1 MEKTPILAIM
11 YDFDHTL
18 SPRDMQEYG
27 FIPDLGMEAD
37 VFWNKCQK
45 AMKRNQMDQI
55 LAYMYMMLEEA
66 KGKLIVNRSMLRALG
81 KDVQLFDGVSD
92 WFARVNEYARS
103 RGLQPEHYII
113 SSGLKEIIEG
123 TPIAEEFKEIYAA
136 SFCYDEHGVA
146 CWPAMAVN
154 YTSKTQFLFRVNKG
168 VLDVTEHR
176 ALNEFMPEEKRR
188 VPFSNMIYFGDGDTD
203 VPCMKIVGMFGGQS
217 IAVYN
222 PSDERKKAAALK
234 RGRIKEGRAVHTDLL
249 VDGKD
254 RFDGR
259 VRKLL
264 AVQHGQRHGDGNA
277 VVAAERRAVRRD
289 IVALDAQVE
298 RVLCEV
304 DGAFRRFFRDH
315 IKVALHNDGGRS
327 LIACRGGLFDDDVVE
342 RVLIHPQAAFL
353 GKSDAVVADGLCVAR
368 AVRDAGQILEE
379 MKDRF
384 RFQSF
389 QYTGHDDR
397 SFPFISLIWLFRQL
411 FQGCGT
417 GTSCGIYDCQQED
430 C

>member
-37 VFWNKCQK
+37 AFWHKCVT
-45 AMKRNQMDQI
+45 AMKQNQMDQI

-123 TPIAEEFKEIYAA
+123 TPIAKEFKEIYAA

-188 VPFSNMIYFGDGDTD
+188 VPFSNMIYVGDGLTD
-203 VPCMKIVGMFGGQS
+203 VPSMKLTKINGGHS
-217 IAVYN
+217 IAVWQEN
-222 PSDERKKAAALK
+222 EGVSNEMLL
-234 RGRIKEGRAVHTDLL
+234 EGRVDFAVKADYSKGSEMEKTVFAVIDQIAASAKTAQMH
-249 VDGKD
+249 VDACD
-254 RFDGR
+254 RA
-259 VRKLL
+259 K
-264 AVQHGQRHGDGNA
+264 QTQ
-277 VVAAERRAVRRD
+277 
-289 IVALDAQVE
+289 
-298 RVLCEV
+298 
-304 DGAFRRFFRDH
+304 
-315 IKVALHNDGGRS
+315 
-327 LIACRGGLFDDDVVE
+327 
-342 RVLIHPQAAFL
+342 
-353 GKSDAVVADGLCVAR
+353 
-368 AVRDAGQILEE
+368 EE
-379 MKDRF
+379 A
-384 RFQSF
+384 
-389 QYTGHDDR
+389 
-397 SFPFISLIWLFRQL
+397 
-411 FQGCGT
+411 
-417 GTSCGIYDCQQED
+417 
-430 C
+430 

>member
-27 FIPDLGMEAD
+27 FIPDLGMEAV
-37 VFWNKCQK
+37 VFWNKCLK

-66 KGKLIVNRSMLRALG
+66 KGKLIVNRNMLRALG

-123 TPIAEEFKEIYAA
+123 TPIAKEFKEIYAA

-188 VPFSNMIYFGDGDTD
+188 VPFSNMIYIGDGLTD
-203 VPCMKIVGMFGGQS
+203 VPSMKLTKLNGGHS
-217 IAVYN
+217 IAVWQEN
-222 PSDERKKAAALK
+222 EWVSNEMLL
-234 RGRIKEGRAVHTDLL
+234 EGRVDFVVKADYSQGSEMEKTVFAVIDQIAASAKTAQMH
-249 VDGKD
+249 VD
-254 RFDGR
+254 
-259 VRKLL
+259 
-264 AVQHGQRHGDGNA
+264 A
-277 VVAAERRAVRRD
+277 
-289 IVALDAQVE
+289 
-298 RVLCEV
+298 C
-304 DGAFRRFFRDH
+304 DH
-315 IKVALHNDGGRS
+315 AKRT
-327 LIACRGGLFDDDVVE
+327 R
-342 RVLIHPQAAFL
+342 
-353 GKSDAVVADGLCVAR
+353 
-368 AVRDAGQILEE
+368 EE
-379 MKDRF
+379 A
-384 RFQSF
+384 
-389 QYTGHDDR
+389 
-397 SFPFISLIWLFRQL
+397 
-411 FQGCGT
+411 
-417 GTSCGIYDCQQED
+417 
-430 C
+430 

>member
-37 VFWNKCQK
+37 AFWHKCVT
-45 AMKRNQMDQI
+45 AMKQNQMDQI

-92 WFARVNEYARS
+92 WFARVNDYAES
-103 RGLQPEHYII
+103 KGLVPEHYII

-123 TPIAEEFKEIYAA
+123 TPIAKEFKEIYAA

-188 VPFSNMIYFGDGDTD
+188 VPFSNMIYIGDGLTD
-203 VPCMKIVGMFGGQS
+203 VPSMKLTKLNGGHS
-217 IAVYN
+217 IAVWQEN
-222 PSDERKKAAALK
+222 EGVSNEMLL
-234 RGRIKEGRAVHTDLL
+234 EGRVDFVVKADYSKGSEMEKTVFAVIDQIAASAKTAQMH
-249 VDGKD
+249 VDACD
-254 RFDGR
+254 RAKR
-259 VRKLL
+259 T
-264 AVQHGQRHGDGNA
+264 Q
-277 VVAAERRAVRRD
+277 
-289 IVALDAQVE
+289 
-298 RVLCEV
+298 
-304 DGAFRRFFRDH
+304 
-315 IKVALHNDGGRS
+315 
-327 LIACRGGLFDDDVVE
+327 
-342 RVLIHPQAAFL
+342 
-353 GKSDAVVADGLCVAR
+353 
-368 AVRDAGQILEE
+368 EE
-379 MKDRF
+379 A
-384 RFQSF
+384 
-389 QYTGHDDR
+389 
-397 SFPFISLIWLFRQL
+397 
-411 FQGCGT
+411 
-417 GTSCGIYDCQQED
+417 
-430 C
+430 

>member
-37 VFWNKCQK
+37 AFWHKCVT
-45 AMKRNQMDQI
+45 AMKQNQMDQI

-136 SFCYDEHGVA
+136 SFCYDEYGVA

-188 VPFSNMIYFGDGDTD
+188 VPFSNMIYIGDGLTD
-203 VPCMKIVGMFGGQS
+203 VPSMKLTKLNGGHS
-217 IAVYN
+217 IAVWQEN
-222 PSDERKKAAALK
+222 EWVSNEMLL
-234 RGRIKEGRAVHTDLL
+234 EGRVDFVVKADYSQGSEMEKTVFAVIDQIAASAKTAQMH
-249 VDGKD
+249 VD
-254 RFDGR
+254 
-259 VRKLL
+259 
-264 AVQHGQRHGDGNA
+264 A
-277 VVAAERRAVRRD
+277 
-289 IVALDAQVE
+289 
-298 RVLCEV
+298 C
-304 DGAFRRFFRDH
+304 DH
-315 IKVALHNDGGRS
+315 AKRT
-327 LIACRGGLFDDDVVE
+327 R
-342 RVLIHPQAAFL
+342 
-353 GKSDAVVADGLCVAR
+353 
-368 AVRDAGQILEE
+368 EE
-379 MKDRF
+379 A
-384 RFQSF
+384 
-389 QYTGHDDR
+389 
-397 SFPFISLIWLFRQL
+397 
-411 FQGCGT
+411 
-417 GTSCGIYDCQQED
+417 
-430 C
+430 

>member
-37 VFWNKCQK
+37 VFWTKCLK

-188 VPFSNMIYFGDGDTD
+188 VPFSNMIYIGDGLTD
-203 VPCMKIVGMFGGQS
+203 VPSMKLTKLNGGHS
-217 IAVYN
+217 IAVWQEN
-222 PSDERKKAAALK
+222 EWVSNEMLL
-234 RGRIKEGRAVHTDLL
+234 EGRVDFVVKADYSKGSEMEKTVFAVIDQIAASAKTAQMH
-249 VDGKD
+249 VDACD
-254 RFDGR
+254 RAKR
-259 VRKLL
+259 TR
-264 AVQHGQRHGDGNA
+264 
-277 VVAAERRAVRRD
+277 
-289 IVALDAQVE
+289 
-298 RVLCEV
+298 
-304 DGAFRRFFRDH
+304 
-315 IKVALHNDGGRS
+315 
-327 LIACRGGLFDDDVVE
+327 
-342 RVLIHPQAAFL
+342 
-353 GKSDAVVADGLCVAR
+353 
-368 AVRDAGQILEE
+368 EE
-379 MKDRF
+379 A
-384 RFQSF
+384 
-389 QYTGHDDR
+389 
-397 SFPFISLIWLFRQL
+397 
-411 FQGCGT
+411 
-417 GTSCGIYDCQQED
+417 
-430 C
+430 

>member
-37 VFWNKCQK
+37 VFWNKCLK

-66 KGKLIVNRSMLRALG
+66 KGKLIVNRNMLRALG

-123 TPIAEEFKEIYAA
+123 TPIAKEFKEIYAA

-188 VPFSNMIYFGDGDTD
+188 VPFSNMIYVGDGLTD
-203 VPCMKIVGMFGGQS
+203 VPSMKLTKLNGGHS
-217 IAVYN
+217 IAVWQLYIN
-222 PSDERKKAAALK
+222 HTFLREQAKQTVVDMTIDASMRKMALAQK
-234 RGRIKEGRAVHTDLL
+234 YQSILAEMEQ
-249 VDGKD
+249 VDYEDYSIG
-254 RFDGR
+254 GTEYE
-259 VRKLL
+259 KLL
-264 AVQHGQRHGDGNA
+264 TQHTC
-277 VVAAERRAVRRD
+277 E
-289 IVALDAQVE
+289 LDE
-298 RVLCEV
+298 TTWDRVPFGSITV
-304 DGAFRRFFRDH
+304 DH
-315 IKVALHNDGGRS
+315 
-327 LIACRGGLFDDDVVE
+327 
-342 RVLIHPQAAFL
+342 
-353 GKSDAVVADGLCVAR
+353 
-368 AVRDAGQILEE
+368 
-379 MKDRF
+379 
-384 RFQSF
+384 
-389 QYTGHDDR
+389 
-397 SFPFISLIWLFRQL
+397 
-411 FQGCGT
+411 
-417 GTSCGIYDCQQED
+417 
-430 C
+430 

>member
-1 MEKTPILAIM
+1 MNRKTRAKEEYCMEKRPILAIM

-37 VFWNKCQK
+37 AFWHKCVT
-45 AMKRNQMDQI
+45 AMKQNQMDQI

-123 TPIAEEFKEIYAA
+123 TPIAKEFKEIYAA

-188 VPFSNMIYFGDGDTD
+188 VPFSNMIYIGDGLTD
-203 VPCMKIVGMFGGQS
+203 VPSMKLTKLNGGHS
-217 IAVYN
+217 IAVWQEN
-222 PSDERKKAAALK
+222 EWVSNEMLL
-234 RGRIKEGRAVHTDLL
+234 EGRVDFAVKADYSKGSEMEKTVFAVIDQIAASAKTAQMH
-249 VDGKD
+249 VDACD
-254 RFDGR
+254 RAKR
-259 VRKLL
+259 T
-264 AVQHGQRHGDGNA
+264 Q
-277 VVAAERRAVRRD
+277 
-289 IVALDAQVE
+289 
-298 RVLCEV
+298 
-304 DGAFRRFFRDH
+304 
-315 IKVALHNDGGRS
+315 
-327 LIACRGGLFDDDVVE
+327 
-342 RVLIHPQAAFL
+342 
-353 GKSDAVVADGLCVAR
+353 
-368 AVRDAGQILEE
+368 EE
-379 MKDRF
+379 
-384 RFQSF
+384 
-389 QYTGHDDR
+389 T
-397 SFPFISLIWLFRQL
+397 
-411 FQGCGT
+411 
-417 GTSCGIYDCQQED
+417 
-430 C
+430 